1 MLNSASI
8 RAINLNAIDRG
19 KAVPT
24 NVVLGFLLLIA
35 NRYLPTGKQQNRQ
48 YFYSQPKYL
57 INILNSKDIDSTY
70 F

>member
-48 YFYSQPKYL
+48 YFYSQP
-57 INILNSKDIDSTY
+57 
-70 F
+70 